1 MKEFSMSLQQ
11 KLVHNKQIEVF
22 KQIERKKLDT
32 EITWDNFK
40 NEATAKI
47 FEALKDS
54 YLKEPVPER
63 KWKFEKYKR
72 YLEKEREIKRKADIK

>member
-11 KLVHNKQIEVF
+11 KLVHDKQIEVF

-54 YLKEPVPER
+54 
-63 KWKFEKYKR
+63 
-72 YLEKEREIKRKADIK
+72 